1 MVGFVNVYKER
12 GESSF
17 NVVRKIKKIFN
28 EKRVGHLGTLDP
40 MAEGVLPV
48 AVGKATK
55 MFDYYLHKKKS
66 YIATFKIGEETDT
79 LDLEGEVIK
88 TSTTKISDDDI
99 QKVLPKFVG
108 KILQTP
114 PKFSAVKINGKRA
127 YDLARDNKDFDIA
140 PKEVE
145 IYTILPMASVLDN
158 LLILKIDCSAGTYIR
173 SLGRDILNSLGSCCT
188 MTKLVRTQSG
198 DFNLDGA
205 KTIEEIQKD
214 PEGSLILVQQALT
227 SLPVLKLPKSY
238 FSKIKNGVRVP
249 TDNFDIQQ
257 NENLL
262 VYAGD
267 FFMGI
272 GEVVDN
278 KLVIKINL
286 YEGE

>member
-1 MVGFVNVYKER
+1 MVGFVNVYKAR

-79 LDLEGEVIK
+79 LDLEGDVIK
-88 TSTTKISDDDI
+88 TSTTKISDEDI

-108 KILQTP
+108 KILQIP
-114 PKFSAVKINGKRA
+114 PKYSAVKINGKRA
-127 YDLARDNKDFDIA
+127 YDLARDNKEFDIA

-145 IYTILPMASVLDN
+145 IYGILPMAKVVDN

-198 DFNLDGA
+198 DFNLDSA

-214 PEGSLILVQQALT
+214 PEGSLISVQQALET
-227 SLPVLKLPKSY
+227 LPDLRLPKTY
-238 FSKIKNGVRVP
+238 FSKIKNGVRVSI
-249 TDNFDIQQ
+249 DNFDGKQ